1 MPLSGRTLG
10 GSSSINGMI
19 YVRGN
24 PLDYDNWRDAY
35 GCTGWGHADLLPYFL
50 RAEDQQRGGSAWHGT
65 GGPLRVEDQR
75 YEHPLS
81 RAWLEA
87 AIAWGLPG
95 NEDFNGAHQ
104 DGAGHYQVTQ
114 RGGRR
119 WSAADAYLRPAM
131 ARPNLTVETGA
142 HVTRLLLAGGRATG
156 VRYLHHGTVR
166 EAAATREVVVACGAV
181 RSPQLLLLSG
191 IGPAD
196 DLQAHDLPVVVDAPA
211 VGAGLQDHPMVLTGW
226 RAPGTRNLW
235 EEATADNL
243 ERWRREGGGP
253 MASFGAEAGGFT
265 RSSGDRPAPDLQFG
279 AIPGPPPLPELGPPT
294 QRAVGTLVGAVH
306 VRSRGRVTLASAD
319 PAARPLVDP
328 AYFAAEDDLEVLVA
342 GVRIAREITAHKP
355 LASITDGELMPG
367 EEVDD
372 DDRVR
377 EWVRATAGTM
387 FHPTGTCA
395 MGAAAEAVCDP
406 ELRVRGVAGLRVVDA
421 SVMPATPRGNTN
433 APTIAV
439 AERAADL
446 IRGDTPLSVP
456 EPARELV

>member
-1 MPLSGRTLG
+1 
-10 GSSSINGMI
+10 
-19 YVRGN
+19 
-24 PLDYDNWRDAY
+24 
-35 GCTGWGHADLLPYFL
+35 
-50 RAEDQQRGGSAWHGT
+50 
-65 GGPLRVEDQR
+65 
-75 YEHPLS
+75 
-81 RAWLEA
+81 
-87 AIAWGLPG
+87 
-95 NEDFNGAHQ
+95 
-104 DGAGHYQVTQ
+104 VTQ
-114 RGGRR
+114 RWGRR

-142 HVTRLLLAGGRATG
+142 HVTRLLLAGERATG

-166 EAAATREVVVACGAV
+166 EAGATREVVVACGAV
-181 RSPQLLLLSG
+181 KSPQLLLLSG
-191 IGPAD
+191 IGPTD
-196 DLQAHDLPVVVDAPA
+196 DLRAHDLPVVVDAPA
-211 VGAGLQDHPMVLTGW
+211 VGVGLQDHPMVVAGW

-235 EEATADNL
+235 EEATAENL
-243 ERWRREGGGP
+243 ERWRREGRGP

-279 AIPGPPPLPELGPPT
+279 AIPGPPPLLELGPPT

-306 VRSRGRVTLASAD
+306 VCSRGRVTLASAD
-319 PAARPLVDP
+319 PTARALVDP

-342 GVRIAREITAHKP
+342 GVRIAREIAAREP

-377 EWVRATAGTM
+377 DWIRATAGTM

-395 MGAAAEAVCDP
+395 MGGAAEAVCDP

-446 IRGDTPLSVP
+446 IRGDTPLSAP